1 MNIHNEIIEALFSR
15 FGKTTWLTIATFI
28 ALALAIVAY
37 IFFIRPKRNYN
48 NKFVNYVRNFLN
60 FDELVIEPLIKI
72 LYVFVTVYVI
82 LSSFSYIEISFW
94 TFLTYLVGGIVA
106 ARLVYE
112 IVMVIVGI
120 YKNTKK

>member
-1 MNIHNEIIEALFSR
+1 MNVHNEVIEGLFTS
-15 FGKTTWLTIATFI
+15 FGRSTWLTIATFI
-28 ALALAIVAY
+28 ALALAVVGY
-37 IFFIRPKRNYN
+37 ILFVRPSRKYN

-60 FDELVIEPLIKI
+60 FDELVIEPLVKV
-72 LYVFVTVYVI
+72 LYIFVTLYVI
-82 LSSFSYIEISFW
+82 LSSFSYLDVSFW
-94 TFLTYLVGGIVA
+94 TFLSYLVGGIVA

>member
-1 MNIHNEIIEALFSR
+1 MSVHNEVIEGLITR
-15 FGKTTWLTIATFI
+15 FGRSTWLTIATFI
-28 ALALAIVAY
+28 ALALAIVGY
-37 IFFIRPKRNYN
+37 ILFVRPNRNYN
-48 NKFVNYVRNFLN
+48 NKFVAWVRRFLN
-60 FDELVIEPLIKI
+60 FDELVIEPLVKI
-72 LYVFVTVYVI
+72 LYIFVTLFVI
-82 LSSFSYIEISFW
+82 LSSFSYISVSFW

>member
-1 MNIHNEIIEALFSR
+1 MNIHNEVIEALFTR
-15 FGKTTWLTIATFI
+15 FGKNTWLTIATFI
-28 ALALAIVAY
+28 ALALAIVCY
-37 IFFIRPKRNYN
+37 ILFVRPKRNYN

-60 FDELVIEPLIKI
+60 FDELVIEPLVKI
-72 LYVFVTVYVI
+72 LYIFVTVYVI
-82 LSSFSYIEISFW
+82 LSSFSYISVSFW
-94 TFLTYLVGGIVA
+94 TFLTYLVGGLVA